1 MARIIMYFL
10 LQDIKGITFASRF
23 YIYVVQ
29 DTTNN
34 NGLPMMRSLYT
45 ATTGMLGQQLQID
58 TTSNNIAN
66 VNTIGFKKQRAEF
79 ADLFYQVL
87 QYAGTSTSET
97 TISPTGIEV
106 GIGVRPISVQK
117 MFSQGHP
124 KETENNL
131 DIAITGNGFFQIQ
144 LPDGNIAYTRA
155 GSFKLDSEGNIVTP
169 EGYQL
174 IPNITI
180 PENTT
185 QINIGTDGTVSVLEG
200 NQTEVNVLGQIEIVN
215 FVNPAGLHALGDNLL
230 INTNAS
236 GEPIAGVPGIDG
248 FGQLRQGFIELSN
261 VKLVEEMTDLITG
274 QRAYEANSKTIQTA
288 DAMLQTVNGLKR

>member
-1 MARIIMYFL
+1 MVRSMVA
-10 LQDIKGITFASRF
+10 GVA
-23 YIYVVQ
+23 
-29 DTTNN
+29 
-34 NGLPMMRSLYT
+34 GLKAHQSKLDVI
-45 ATTGMLGQQLQID
+45 G
-58 TTSNNIAN
+58 NNIAN
-66 VNTIGFKKQRAEF
+66 VNTTGYKKQRAEF

-106 GIGVRPISVQK
+106 GIGVRPVAIQK

-131 DIAITGNGFFQIQ
+131 DIAITGNGFFQIE

-155 GSFKLDSEGNIVTP
+155 GSFKLDNDGNVVNA
-169 EGYQL
+169 EGYRL
-174 IPNITI
+174 IPELTI
-180 PENTT
+180 PEGAT
-185 QINIGTDGTVSVLEG
+185 QINIGTDGTVSVIEG
-200 NQTEVNVLGQIEIVN
+200 NQTEVNILGQIEIVN
-215 FVNPAGLHALGDNLL
+215 FINPAGLHSLGDNLF

-236 GEPIAGVPGIDG
+236 GDPVAGVPGLDG
-248 FGQLRQGFIELSN
+248 FGQLRQGFLELSN

-288 DAMLQTVNGLKR
+288 DSMLQTVNGLKR